1 MAASPYPSPAGTRV
15 YYQCPH
21 NPANPRHAAAPDH
34 PRTVKAPE
42 PRLDQIVRLFFTDH
56 VFGPRRAELLRAHA
70 PQRPAAFRVSEMSQ
84 PGPATGNSTL
94 PSLPGR
100 ILGIDAGGSG
110 TRVILLENGT
120 VTARPDGPPMN
131 ALLTDGFAGHL
142 RQIIEAADATAA
154 GVGMPG
160 VRQPGQARDLSA
172 ALTRQTG
179 RPVHVTGDADSA
191 RAGAFL
197 GAPGV
202 VVIAGTGSMASGWNG
217 QSSARAGGHGFL
229 LGDEGSAYWIGRA
242 AVRAALRWEDGMGGS
257 KIIHR
262 AVIQAAGQGTESLDA
277 LIGEVCTHP
286 AERGRLT
293 ALAPVVTALA
303 AEDPEARTIALR
315 AAEHLAALAEAIRRR
330 LGPLPVAGAG
340 RVFSAPVIW
349 DRFAEL
355 TGAVR
360 PLAAAT
366 VGAALLAAQRVN
378 GA

>member
-1 MAASPYPSPAGTRV
+1 
-15 YYQCPH
+15 
-21 NPANPRHAAAPDH
+21 
-34 PRTVKAPE
+34 
-42 PRLDQIVRLFFTDH
+42 
-56 VFGPRRAELLRAHA
+56 
-70 PQRPAAFRVSEMSQ
+70 MSQ
-84 PGPATGNSTL
+84 PGPAAGNSTL

-100 ILGIDAGGSG
+100 ILGIDVGGSG
-110 TRVILLENGT
+110 TRVILLESGT
-120 VTARPDGPPMN
+120 VTPRPDGPPMN

-154 GVGMPG
+154 GVGLPG
-160 VRQPGQARDLSA
+160 VRQPGHARDLSE

-262 AVIQAAGQGTESLDA
+262 AVIQAAGEGLEA

-303 AEDPEARTIALR
+303 AEDPEARKIALR

>member
-1 MAASPYPSPAGTRV
+1 
-15 YYQCPH
+15 
-21 NPANPRHAAAPDH
+21 
-34 PRTVKAPE
+34 
-42 PRLDQIVRLFFTDH
+42 
-56 VFGPRRAELLRAHA
+56 
-70 PQRPAAFRVSEMSQ
+70 
-84 PGPATGNSTL
+84 
-94 PSLPGR
+94 
-100 ILGIDAGGSG
+100 
-110 TRVILLENGT
+110 
-120 VTARPDGPPMN
+120 
-131 ALLTDGFAGHL
+131 
-142 RQIIEAADATAA
+142 
-154 GVGMPG
+154 
-160 VRQPGQARDLSA
+160 
-172 ALTRQTG
+172 
-179 RPVHVTGDADSA
+179 
-191 RAGAFL
+191 
-197 GAPGV
+197 V

-217 QSSARAGGHGFL
+217 ESSARAGGHGFL
-229 LGDEGSAYWIGRA
+229 LGDEGGAYWIGRA

-262 AVIQAAGQGTESLDA
+262 AVIQAAGQDLDT

-286 AERGRLT
+286 AERARLT

-303 AEDPEARTIALR
+303 AEDPEARSIALR

-366 VGAALLAAQRVN
+366 VGAALLAGQQAGAQGGQQAGQRAR

>member
-1 MAASPYPSPAGTRV
+1 
-15 YYQCPH
+15 
-21 NPANPRHAAAPDH
+21 
-34 PRTVKAPE
+34 
-42 PRLDQIVRLFFTDH
+42 
-56 VFGPRRAELLRAHA
+56 
-70 PQRPAAFRVSEMSQ
+70 MSQ

-110 TRVILLENGT
+110 TRVILLQNGT
-120 VTARPDGPPMN
+120 VTRRPDGPPMN

-154 GVGMPG
+154 GVGMAG
-160 VRQPGQARDLSA
+160 VRQPGQARDLGE

-217 QSSARAGGHGFL
+217 ESSARAGGHGFL
-229 LGDEGSAYWIGRA
+229 LGDEGGAYWIGRA

-262 AVIQAAGQGTESLDA
+262 AVIQAAGQDLDA

-303 AEDPEARTIALR
+303 AEDPEARKIALR

-366 VGAALLAAQRVN
+366 VGAALLAARRVN

>member
-1 MAASPYPSPAGTRV
+1 
-15 YYQCPH
+15 
-21 NPANPRHAAAPDH
+21 
-34 PRTVKAPE
+34 
-42 PRLDQIVRLFFTDH
+42 
-56 VFGPRRAELLRAHA
+56 
-70 PQRPAAFRVSEMSQ
+70 MSQ
-84 PGPATGNSTL
+84 PGPAAGNSTL

-110 TRVILLENGT
+110 TRVILLERGT
-120 VTARPDGPPMN
+120 VTVRPEGPPMN
-131 ALLTDGFAGHL
+131 ALLTEGFAAQL
-142 RQIIEAADATAA
+142 SQIIEAADATAA
-154 GVGMPG
+154 GVGMAG
-160 VRQPGQARDLSA
+160 LRQSRQARDLSE

-217 QSSARAGGHGFL
+217 ESSARAGGHGFL

-242 AVRAALRWEDGMGGS
+242 AVRRALSWEDGMGGGS
-257 KIIHR
+257 ALIHR
-262 AVIQAAGQGTESLDA
+262 AVIEAVGQGPEGPEGLEA

-286 AERGRLT
+286 AERARLT

-303 AEDPEARTIALR
+303 AEDPEARKIALR

-366 VGAALLAAQRVN
+366 VGAALLAGQRVN

>member
-1 MAASPYPSPAGTRV
+1 
-15 YYQCPH
+15 
-21 NPANPRHAAAPDH
+21 
-34 PRTVKAPE
+34 
-42 PRLDQIVRLFFTDH
+42 
-56 VFGPRRAELLRAHA
+56 
-70 PQRPAAFRVSEMSQ
+70 MSQ
-84 PGPATGNSTL
+84 PGPAAGNSTL

-100 ILGIDAGGSG
+100 ILGIDVGGSG
-110 TRVILLENGT
+110 TRVILLERGT
-120 VTARPDGPPMN
+120 VTVRPEGPPMN
-131 ALLTDGFAGHL
+131 ALLTEGFAAQL
-142 RQIIEAADATAA
+142 SQIIEAADATAA
-154 GVGMPG
+154 GVGMAG
-160 VRQPGQARDLSA
+160 LRQPRQARDLSE

-217 QSSARAGGHGFL
+217 ESSARAGGHGFL

-242 AVRAALRWEDGMGGS
+242 AVRRALSWEDGMGGGS
-257 KIIHR
+257 ALIHR
-262 AVIQAAGQGTESLDA
+262 AVIEAAGQGPEGL
-277 LIGEVCTHP
+277 E
-286 AERGRLT
+286 
-293 ALAPVVTALA
+293 APVVTALA
-303 AEDPEARTIALR
+303 AEDPEARKIALR

-366 VGAALLAAQRVN
+366 VGAALLAGQRVN

>member
-1 MAASPYPSPAGTRV
+1 M
-15 YYQCPH
+15 
-21 NPANPRHAAAPDH
+21 
-34 PRTVKAPE
+34 
-42 PRLDQIVRLFFTDH
+42 
-56 VFGPRRAELLRAHA
+56 
-70 PQRPAAFRVSEMSQ
+70 
-84 PGPATGNSTL
+84 
-94 PSLPGR
+94 PGR

-120 VTARPDGPPMN
+120 VTPRPDGPPMN

-154 GVGMPG
+154 GIGMPG
-160 VRQPGQARDLSA
+160 VRQAGQARDLSE

-217 QSSARAGGHGFL
+217 ESSARAGGHGFL
-229 LGDEGSAYWIGRA
+229 LGDEGGAYWIGRA

-257 KIIHR
+257 ERIHR
-262 AVIQAAGQGTESLDA
+262 AVIQATGLGLDA
-277 LIGEVCTHP
+277 LISEVCTHP
-286 AERGRLT
+286 AERDRLT
-293 ALAPVVTALA
+293 ALAPAITALA
-303 AEDPEARTIALR
+303 AEDPEARKIALR
-315 AAEHLAALAEAIRRR
+315 AAEHLADLAEAIRRR

-360 PLAAAT
+360 PLAA
-366 VGAALLAAQRVN
+366 
-378 GA
+378 

>member
-1 MAASPYPSPAGTRV
+1 
-15 YYQCPH
+15 
-21 NPANPRHAAAPDH
+21 
-34 PRTVKAPE
+34 
-42 PRLDQIVRLFFTDH
+42 
-56 VFGPRRAELLRAHA
+56 
-70 PQRPAAFRVSEMSQ
+70 
-84 PGPATGNSTL
+84 
-94 PSLPGR
+94 
-100 ILGIDAGGSG
+100 
-110 TRVILLENGT
+110 
-120 VTARPDGPPMN
+120 MN
-131 ALLTDGFAGHL
+131 ALLTDGFAAQL
-142 RQIIEAADATAA
+142 SQIIEAADATAA
-154 GVGMPG
+154 GVGMAG
-160 VRQPGQARDLSA
+160 LRQPGQARDLSE
-172 ALTRQTG
+172 ALSRQTG

-197 GAPGV
+197 GGPGV

-217 QSSARAGGHGFL
+217 ESSARAGGHGFL

-242 AVRAALRWEDGMGGS
+242 AVRAALRWEDGMGGGS
-257 KIIHR
+257 ALIHR
-262 AVIQAAGQGTESLDA
+262 AVIQAVGQGPESLDA

-286 AERGRLT
+286 AERGLLT

-303 AEDPEARTIALR
+303 AEDPEARKIALR

-366 VGAALLAAQRVN
+366 VGAALLAGQHVN

>member
-1 MAASPYPSPAGTRV
+1 
-15 YYQCPH
+15 
-21 NPANPRHAAAPDH
+21 
-34 PRTVKAPE
+34 
-42 PRLDQIVRLFFTDH
+42 
-56 VFGPRRAELLRAHA
+56 
-70 PQRPAAFRVSEMSQ
+70 MSQ
-84 PGPATGNSTL
+84 PGPAAAGNLTL
-94 PSLPGR
+94 PGMPGR

-110 TRVILLENGT
+110 TRVILLQSGT
-120 VTARPDGPPMN
+120 ATRRPDGPPMN
-131 ALLTDGFAGHL
+131 ALLTDGFTGHL

-154 GVGMPG
+154 GIGLPG
-160 VRQPGQARDLSA
+160 VRQQDQARDLSET
-172 ALTRQTG
+172 LTRQTG
-179 RPVHVTGDADSA
+179 CPVHVTGDADSA

-262 AVIQAAGQGTESLDA
+262 AVIQAAGQGPESLDA

>member
-1 MAASPYPSPAGTRV
+1 
-15 YYQCPH
+15 
-21 NPANPRHAAAPDH
+21 
-34 PRTVKAPE
+34 
-42 PRLDQIVRLFFTDH
+42 
-56 VFGPRRAELLRAHA
+56 
-70 PQRPAAFRVSEMSQ
+70 MSQ
-84 PGPATGNSTL
+84 PGPAAIAGNLTL
-94 PSLPGR
+94 HDVASRLPGR
-100 ILGIDAGGSG
+100 ILGIDVGGSG
-110 TRVILLENGT
+110 TRVILLESGT
-120 VTARPDGPPMN
+120 VTVRPEGPPMN
-131 ALLTDGFAGHL
+131 ALLTDGFAAQL
-142 RQIIEAADATAA
+142 SQIIEAADATAA
-154 GVGMPG
+154 GVGMAG
-160 VRQPGQARDLSA
+160 VRQPGHARDLSE

-179 RPVHVTGDADSA
+179 CPVHVTGDADSA

-217 QSSARAGGHGFL
+217 ESSARAGGHGFL
-229 LGDEGSAYWIGRA
+229 LGDEGGAYWIGRA
-242 AVRAALRWEDGMGGS
+242 AVRAALRWEDGMDGGS
-257 KIIHR
+257 ARIHQ
-262 AVIQAAGQGTESLDA
+262 AVIQAVGQDLDA

-303 AEDPEARTIALR
+303 AEDPAARTIALR
-315 AAEHLAALAEAIRRR
+315 AAEHLADLAESIRRR